1 MTMVVTGSLSSPL
14 SVAAKTGRSSRHA
27 SAAVANTLDMLGN
40 AKIGCAAILPRKVAG
55 FLSFRRRDLSGEFAL
70 RPIANANAHLLPLLQ
85 FAHTGTTQH
94 FHMHKDVGR
103 IGSTRHEAIALAAV
117 EPFDRRLERRS
128 LRCNVVTTRP
138 LRRLRV
144 LRRHGIVQQQ
154 KTPRLK
160 TLWSLHR
167 FADHMR
173 AFLRVF

>member
-85 FAHTGTTQH
+85 FAHTGPTQH
-94 FHMHKDVGR
+94 FHMHKDFGR
-103 IGSTRHEAIALAAV
+103 IGCKRHEAIALAAV
-117 EPFDRRLERRS
+117 ESFDRLLGRRF
-128 LRCNVVTTRP
+128 LRCNELTIP
-138 LRRLRV
+138 PSRRLRGV
-144 LRRHGIVQQQ
+144 RGHGIA
-154 KTPRLK
+154 PPE
-160 TLWSLHR
+160 S
-167 FADHMR
+167 
-173 AFLRVF
+173 